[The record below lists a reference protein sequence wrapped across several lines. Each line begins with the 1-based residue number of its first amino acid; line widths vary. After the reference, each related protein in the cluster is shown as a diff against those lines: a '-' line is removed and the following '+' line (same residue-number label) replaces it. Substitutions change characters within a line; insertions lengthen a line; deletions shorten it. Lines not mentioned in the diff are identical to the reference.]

1 MARFI
6 IDGRN
11 RLEGKINVAANKN
24 AVLPIM
30 AATLLCEGV
39 SIIHNVPEIKDVEV
53 MVGILRKLGAKVALS
68 ERTLTVDSS
77 NITSLEIP
85 SDLAQRLRASVLLL
99 GPLLARAGE
108 VRLPHPGGDVIG
120 RRGIF
125 THISALTKLGA
136 QITQDDLMYYGK
148 VIQKK
153 AVKVFLDEP
162 SVTGTENV
170 MMYAALTD
178 GETTIEN
185 AAAEPHVVDLSRF
198 LASAGIT
205 IEGAGTSRIR
215 IIGKK
220 SLKGGE
226 YTISPDPIEA
236 GTFAIASAVTKGDLE
251 IGPIVQDDMQMIKI
265 VLERF
270 GVNLKFNKDK
280 LRVNSKGITAP
291 LRPVQAM
298 VWPGFPTDLMS
309 PLIVLATQAEGQTL
323 CHDPLY
329 ESRMFFVDKLIRM
342 GAHITVC
349 DPHRVIVYGRSNL
362 YGRELA
368 SPDIRAGMALVL
380 AALIAEGKSVIDQ
393 AEIVER
399 GYENIDKRLR
409 IIGADIKRSND

>member
-1 MARFI
+1 
-6 IDGRN
+6 
-11 RLEGKINVAANKN
+11 
-24 AVLPIM
+24 
-30 AATLLCEGV
+30 
-39 SIIHNVPEIKDVEV
+39 
-53 MVGILRKLGAKVALS
+53 
-68 ERTLTVDSS
+68 
-77 NITSLEIP
+77 
-85 SDLAQRLRASVLLL
+85 
-99 GPLLARAGE
+99 
-108 VRLPHPGGDVIG
+108 
-120 RRGIF
+120 
-125 THISALTKLGA
+125 
-136 QITQDDLMYYGK
+136 
-148 VIQKK
+148 
-153 AVKVFLDEP
+153 
-162 SVTGTENV
+162 
-170 MMYAALTD
+170 
-178 GETTIEN
+178 
-185 AAAEPHVVDLSRF
+185 
-198 LASAGIT
+198 
-205 IEGAGTSRIR
+205 
-215 IIGKK
+215 
-220 SLKGGE
+220 
-226 YTISPDPIEA
+226 
-236 GTFAIASAVTKGDLE
+236 
-251 IGPIVQDDMQMIKI
+251 MIKM

-280 LRVNSKGITAP
+280 LRVNSKGITIP

>member
-1 MARFI
+1 
-6 IDGRN
+6 
-11 RLEGKINVAANKN
+11 
-24 AVLPIM
+24 M
-30 AATLLCEGV
+30 AATLLCEGT

-53 MVGILRKLGAKVALS
+53 MVNILRKLGAKVTLS

-77 NITSLEIP
+77 NITNLEIP
-85 SDLAQRLRASVLLL
+85 RDLAQRLRASVLLL

-108 VRLPHPGGDVIG
+108 VKLPHPGGDVIG

-125 THISALTKLGA
+125 THISALTKLGV

-148 VIQKK
+148 VIQKN

-178 GETTIEN
+178 GETVIEN
-185 AAAEPHVVDLSRF
+185 AAAEPHIVDLSRF
-198 LASAGIT
+198 LASAGVT

-270 GVNLKFNKDK
+270 GVNLKFDKDK
-280 LRVNSKGITAP
+280 LRVNSKEITAP

-309 PLIVLATQAEGQTL
+309 PLIVLATQAERQTL

-342 GAHITVC
+342 GAHITIC
-349 DPHRVIVYGRSNL
+349 DPHRVIVYGKSNL